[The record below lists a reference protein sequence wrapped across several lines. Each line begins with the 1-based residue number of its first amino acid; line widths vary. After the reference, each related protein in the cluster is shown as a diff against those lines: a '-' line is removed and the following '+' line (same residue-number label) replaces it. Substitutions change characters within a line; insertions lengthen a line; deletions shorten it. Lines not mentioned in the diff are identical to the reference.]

1 MDGNFAT
8 ENSGPTSVGADP
20 AGVPVGRD
28 AGAAV
33 HQAMR
38 GAAVARKRGFSLF
51 SEFRQKALNV
61 NRDSYP
67 GTIDKALTNNSVNL
81 TTPERLDRPVEP

>member
-1 MDGNFAT
+1 MQAPQST
-8 ENSGPTSVGADP
+8 RPC
-20 AGVPVGRD
+20 
-28 AGAAV
+28 AV
-33 HQAMR
+33 
-38 GAAVARKRGFSLF
+38 LP
-51 SEFRQKALNV
+51 FRQKALNV